1 MKRHWES
8 STACS
13 SDLKPFKESSCIPHN
28 NAKLRSSIAAVLEVV
43 QVHII
48 LAQRRNAVRMRLQNT
63 SRQTKTSRFLF
74 LLPPLARIASLVLD
88 VQQLL
93 RHRADPRACL
103 ARQDAGKLRSAI
115 QAVKPRGRWPESNP
129 RGRGA
134 SAKPFAPLRAPGA
147 RRPKRSLSMH
157 RFLGG
162 YFGKL

>member
-1 MKRHWES
+1 
-8 STACS
+8 
-13 SDLKPFKESSCIPHN
+13 
-28 NAKLRSSIAAVLEVV
+28 
-43 QVHII
+43 
-48 LAQRRNAVRMRLQNT
+48 MRLQNT
-63 SRQTKTSRFLF
+63 SRQTKISRLLF

-115 QAVKPRGRWPESNP
+115 QVVKPRGRWPESNP

-147 RRPKRSLSMH
+147 RRPWGRPEAKKRAQSRYPVRNPFGVGGAHLSGVYPGPSRGALLIQNAFERVEDTASLLAPMDS
-157 RFLGG
+157 LAPISPD
-162 YFGKL
+162 KTIA